1 LLHFLLWRHFSSLT
15 GVVSAKSEA
24 DEYSMMAGQKSRT
37 GCANGKSRELRSEEV
52 NSRVKMSYF
61 GSRENV
67 ETVPYGG
74 LWLEQSFKILPTI
87 DLG

>member
-1 LLHFLLWRHFSSLT
+1 MR
-15 GVVSAKSEA
+15 
-24 DEYSMMAGQKSRT
+24 
-37 GCANGKSRELRSEEV
+37 
-52 NSRVKMSYF
+52 YF

-74 LWLEQSFKILPTI
+74 LWLEQSFKILRTI